1 MLVTVVSLTIIV
13 VDFVLALIAMEKAP
27 TLAGRLLAGLIMALL
42 WAALFLVLSVRDSL
56 FGGLLSA
63 CLLF

>member
-27 TLAGRLLAGLIMALL
+27 TLAGRLLAGLIVALL
-42 WAALFLVLSVRDSL
+42 CIAALIVIEPLV
-56 FGGLLSA
+56 GE
-63 CLLF
+63 